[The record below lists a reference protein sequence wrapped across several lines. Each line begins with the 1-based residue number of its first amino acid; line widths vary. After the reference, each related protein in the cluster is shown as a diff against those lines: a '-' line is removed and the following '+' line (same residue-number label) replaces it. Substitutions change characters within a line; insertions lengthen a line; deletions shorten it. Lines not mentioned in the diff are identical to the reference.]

1 MPDRINPLQA
11 SRKIRLLYRREKWTL
26 TLHGWALIF
35 LCVINFMLFT
45 VNNIQPF
52 LAVNAPIKADIL
64 VVEGW
69 LPDYAIKKAVTEFKT
84 DSYRQI
90 VTTGIPLDRGYYLTK
105 YKSFAELAAAT
116 LMALGLEKQQ
126 IVAIPAPDLFQNR
139 TYASAVALR
148 DWLSL
153 SNSKVKSINLFTFD
167 VHACR
172 NWLIFEQVLAPN
184 IQVGVI
190 AAQSLEYDSKSWWSS
205 SEGIRSVFSEAIA
218 YLYARLIDWR
228 N

>member
-11 SRKIRLLYRREKWTL
+11 PRKIRLLYRREKWSL
-26 TLHGWALIF
+26 TLHGWALII

-52 LAVNAPIKADIL
+52 LAVNAPIKAEIL

-69 LPDYAIKKAVTEFKT
+69 LPDYALKKVMTEVKRG
-84 DSYRQI
+84 SYRQI
-90 VTTGIPLDRGYYLTK
+90 LTTGVPLDRGYYLTE
-105 YKSFAELAAAT
+105 YKTFAELAAAT
-116 LMALGLEKQQ
+116 LTALGLEKQK
-126 IVAIPAPDLFQNR
+126 IVAIPAPDLFQNQ

-148 DWLSL
+148 DWLTL
-153 SNSKVKSINLFTFD
+153 SNTRVKSINLFTFG
-167 VHACR
+167 VHARR

-190 AAQSLEYDSKSWWSS
+190 ASQSLEYDSKSWWSS
-205 SEGIRSVFSEAIA
+205 SEGIRSVFSEAVA
-218 YLYARLIDWR
+218 YFYTRFIDWR